1 MASNQKQSN
10 SRSGLFGTI
19 ATLASVSAGV
29 TVAVISEKNKL
40 DQELKLKNAECD
52 NCFVIAEKLI
62 ASKGDLI
69 EIQRDIYAH
78 WAVYVGDGE
87 IIHLLDFPDGKAQ
100 VVCQKLKEI
109 AEGCVCRVNNLVK
122 AAQRRQ
128 LVPKSVNDIL
138 KSAYEKLND
147 VFDYHLINN
156 NCEHFATHCRYGSRF
171 SEQALAVENKPIIK
185 NVGPLLARSSPVV
198 AASVARLANN
208 TTY

>member
-1 MASNQKQSN
+1 MASNEEQSN
-10 SRSGLFGTI
+10 SRSGLFRTI
-19 ATLASVSAGV
+19 ASVASTIISE
-29 TVAVISEKNKL
+29 IHSEKNKL

-52 NCFVIAEKLI
+52 NCFDTVEKLI

-78 WAVYVGDGE
+78 WAVYVGDGNV
-87 IIHLLDFPDGKAQ
+87 IHLLDSPDGKAQ

-109 AEGCVCRVNNLVK
+109 VEGNVCRVNNLVK

-128 LVPKSVNDIL
+128 LVPKSVDDIL

-147 VFDYHLINN
+147 VFEYHLINN

-171 SEQALAVENKPIIK
+171 SEQALATEDKPIIK
-185 NVGPLLARSSPVV
+185 YVGPLLARSSPNV

>member
-1 MASNQKQSN
+1 MASNQEQSN
-10 SRSGLFGTI
+10 SRSGFFGTI
-19 ATLASVSAGV
+19 ASVAS
-29 TVAVISEKNKL
+29 AVISEIHSEKNKL

-52 NCFVIAEKLI
+52 NCFVKAKKLI

-69 EIQRDIYAH
+69 EIQRDIYSH
-78 WAVYVGDGE
+78 WAVYVGDGD

-100 VVCQKLKEI
+100 VVCQELKEI
-109 AEGCVCRVNNLVK
+109 AEGYVCRVNNLVK

-128 LVPKSVNDIL
+128 LVPKSVSDIL

-171 SEQALAVENKPIIK
+171 SEQALAAEDKPIIK
-185 NVGPLLARSSPVV
+185 YIGPLLARSSPTV
-198 AASVARLANN
+198 AASIARLANN